1 LRFRVIP
8 VCAPLVALV
17 LALLMINAKA
27 GGWPERP
34 IHFIVPFPAGSA
46 ADTVARLIGS
56 KLSEKLGQP
65 LIVENRDGA
74 SGAIGTA
81 KLADSG
87 ADGYTI
93 GIATTTTLVT
103 VPVLN
108 KGVGYNAAD
117 DFTPIAMVGYSPFML
132 VVHPSVPAKSVQD
145 YIALAKA
152 KPGKL
157 SYSSDGDA
165 SLARLGAELFAT
177 TAGIK
182 LNQIPYKSSSQA
194 VIDLL
199 AGRIDS
205 QFGILTTTKRYIQ
218 GGQLRALGVTA
229 SQRIADLPDV
239 PTIAESGLPGF
250 EVTLWIAV
258 IAPAKV
264 PQDII
269 AMLSAD
275 INQALAQDD
284 VKQALANQ
292 AIFIDIQSPA
302 ALRTAIEKDVKKW
315 SDLAGKA
322 ALNQ

>member
-1 LRFRVIP
+1 MRFRVIP
-8 VCAPLVALV
+8 VCAALIALV
-17 LALLMINAKA
+17 LTLSIIDAKA
-27 GGWPERP
+27 SRWPERP
-34 IHFIVPFPAGSA
+34 IHLIVPFPAGSA
-46 ADTVARLIGS
+46 ADTVARLLGS

-65 LIVENRDGA
+65 FVVENRDGA

-81 KLADSG
+81 KLADFA

-108 KGVGYNAAD
+108 KGIGYHTAE

-152 KPGKL
+152 EPGKL

-165 SLARLGAELFAT
+165 SLAQLGAELFAA

-218 GGQLRALGVTA
+218 NGQLRALGVTT

-239 PTIAESGLPGF
+239 PTVAESGLPGF
-250 EVTLWIAV
+250 EVTLWMAV

-269 AMLSAD
+269 DTLSAD
-275 INQALAQDD
+275 INQALAQDN

-292 AIFIDIQSPA
+292 AIFVDIQSPA
-302 ALRTAIEKDVKKW
+302 ELRTTIAKDVKKW
-315 SDLAGKA
+315 SDLASKA
-322 ALNQ
+322 DLIQ

>member
-8 VCAPLVALV
+8 VCALLVALV
-17 LALLMINAKA
+17 LALPTINAKA
-27 GGWPERP
+27 SGWPERP

-87 ADGYTI
+87 GDGYTI

-108 KGVGYNAAD
+108 KGVGYNPAK

-132 VVHPSVPAKSVQD
+132 VVHPSVQAKSVQD

-218 GGQLRALGVTA
+218 SGQLRALGVTT

-269 AMLSAD
+269 ATLSAD

-292 AIFIDIQSPA
+292 AIFVDMQSPA
-302 ALRTAIEKDVKKW
+302 ALRTTIERDVKKW

-322 ALNQ
+322 DLIQ